1 MPSKRNAKTL
11 QDVVDA
17 VGTYPP
23 EAYLFVQQGLNHT
36 VRNVHGDVAEPD
48 AAHHV
53 GGKELCH
60 GLRELALAQWGLMAR
75 TVLARWHITTTLDF
89 GRLVF
94 AMVQFN
100 LLQKTDQDRLDDFE
114 NVFDFRTAF
123 ETNFKIVPPPALA
136 GEAEDPRKG
145 K

>member
-1 MPSKRNAKTL
+1 MPAKRPAKTL
-11 QDVVDA
+11 QDVIDA

-36 VRNVHGDVAEPD
+36 VRAVHGDVIDPEP
-48 AAHHV
+48 AHHV
-53 GGKELCH
+53 GGKELCN

-100 LLQKTDQDRLDDFE
+100 LLQKTDKDTLHDFE

-123 ETNFKIVPPPALA
+123 ETEFKIVPPPALA
-136 GEAEDPRKG
+136 GEAEADRKA

>member
-1 MPSKRNAKTL
+1 MPAKRPAKTL
-11 QDVVDA
+11 QDVIDA

-36 VRNVHGDVAEPD
+36 VRAVHGDVIDPEP
-48 AAHHV
+48 AHHV
-53 GGKELCH
+53 GGKELCN
-60 GLRELALAQWGLMAR
+60 GLRE
-75 TVLARWHITTTLDF
+75 RWHITTTLDF

-100 LLQKTDQDRLDDFE
+100 LLQKTDKDTLHDFE

-123 ETNFKIVPPPALA
+123 ETEFKIVPPPALA
-136 GEAEDPRKG
+136 GEAEAARKA